1 MDNSEFVDL
10 TMDVASDPEPPRQE
24 ESKTPSISSQSSVDI
39 HSVSS
44 SHESYVEYGYLGLK
58 YLLGDL

>member
-24 ESKTPSISSQSSVDI
+24 ESKTPSLSSQSSVDV
-39 HSVSS
+39 HSISS
-44 SHESYVEYGYLGLK
+44 SHDSYVEFGYLG
-58 YLLGDL
+58 